1 MRKGKALK
9 LWAVYR
15 LEKTGKRLGSVQ
27 AATEKEAL
35 QEAYKQFNAKTE
47 ADAKRP
53 GTRTFPYPSRPADQA
68 LWHRR
73 GVAFRQNDSS
83 SS

>member
-35 QEAYKQFNAKTE
+35 QEAYKQFAKTE
-47 ADAKRP
+47 AEKR
-53 GTRTFPYPSRPADQA
+53 RIYLRSQ
-68 LWHRR
+68 
-73 GVAFRQNDSS
+73 
-83 SS
+83 